1 MDPSNPNDPLRPN
14 EPAGPRQPRDPLDP
28 GPIDP
33 REPIGDRDPR
43 EPIGERDPHEP
54 VRPRDTAEPIGTVD
68 APPPAEPPVV
78 VASRPR
84 WSRFALAAIALA
96 AFVAVMAALAGLGA
110 RWGLWHFRTGFQL
123 LEWSVYGA
131 ILTIVLAAIAIIR
144 SRPGSGR
151 RGLSLA
157 VIALLI
163 GIAVAYVPWNWR
175 QTARSV
181 PPIHDITTDLENP
194 PEFSAI
200 VPLRA
205 EAPNP
210 IEYGGPEVAAHQR
223 QAYPDIRPLI
233 LDLPRD
239 RAFQRAL
246 DAAEDMGWEIVSADA
261 DAGRIEA
268 TDRTFWFGFRD
279 DVVIRLTPI
288 EDRTVMDV
296 RSLSRV
302 GGSDVGTNARRV
314 RKYLETVQP

>member
-1 MDPSNPNDPLRPN
+1 MDPSNPNDPLRPHD
-14 EPAGPRQPRDPLDP
+14 PAGPRDPRPPTDPHEPTLERDPHAP
-28 GPIDP
+28 AEP
-33 REPIGDRDPR
+33 REPIHPS
-43 EPIGERDPHEP
+43 ETTEP
-54 VRPRDTAEPIGTVD
+54 VGPVD
-68 APPPAEPPVV
+68 RPPPPPPSESPAAAET
-78 VASRPR
+78 RPR
-84 WSRFALAAIALA
+84 WSRFALAAVALA
-96 AFVAVMAALAGLGA
+96 LIVGLLAALAGLGA

-131 ILTIVLAAIAIIR
+131 IVTIIVAVIAIVR

-157 VIALLI
+157 LIALVI
-163 GIAVAYVPWNWR
+163 GIAVAYVPWSWR
-175 QTARSV
+175 RTARNV

-205 EAPNP
+205 DAPNP
-210 IEYGGPEVAAHQR
+210 VEYGGPEVAAQQR

-288 EDRTVMDV
+288 EDRTVLDV

-302 GGSDVGTNARRV
+302 GGSDVGTNARRI